1 MRIWPIIR
9 VSLANIDL
17 SLICTTAKPRVLTST
32 FCIFP
37 MLQHTYN
44 NFLVRSYRSN
54 APVYAS
60 ILITYLPVPGV
71 VKPIRGASGLIFFNS
86 TNLTPRTILGTKR
99 GSGERRNNQM
109 VEKTSFVSAW
119 DGKMA
124 EAKVLLANGTKILLI
139 ITLWKILN
147 REMTL
152 FAFHWRIWSEE
163 RYENCLKNVETRVSG
178 FTKKWD

>member
-1 MRIWPIIR
+1 MFQSFWNYLFSSIIENTDFENLTNYSSFASKHR
-9 VSLANIDL
+9 FVINLYNS
-17 SLICTTAKPRVLTST
+17 VLTST

-60 ILITYLPVPGV
+60 ILITYLPVSGV

-124 EAKVLLANGTKILLI
+124 EVKVLPMA
-139 ITLWKILN
+139 
-147 REMTL
+147 RR
-152 FAFHWRIWSEE
+152 F
-163 RYENCLKNVETRVSG
+163 C
-178 FTKKWD
+178 